1 MKKLKFLKFFFFF
14 IIGIFI
20 FKWVYDF
27 FGGSEA
33 IDLINENKTKLYL
46 LIFAHLPTLY
56 FDSLSW
62 HILLKNKSFTLFW
75 SMLITWISQASGK
88 FFPTGNVTGEFVRVY
103 LSIKKGLSTHE
114 ASSTVFADLILATF
128 SLFLMAF
135 FSFIFIFLNDSSLI
149 NSENSFYF
157 YFSLCLIFLGC
168 LFFFILIRNRLL
180 VFFLR
185 KINKFFKIS
194 LSKKTIFFLLKL
206 DISLFNL
213 IKRKKILIKALLVRL
228 LGWVAGAFEIYIF
241 LTIIGVEVSISDVIL
256 IEAFSGIIRAIAFFI
271 PAGIGVQELAF
282 VLIGDY
288 LGFGSA
294 ISFSIALGRRVREVL
309 VGLPAIFAWI
319 CIFKN
324 SSESKKGLT
333 K

>member
-14 IIGIFI
+14 LIGIFI

-56 FDSLSW
+56 FDALSW

-157 YFSLCLIFLGC
+157 YFPLCL
-168 LFFFILIRNRLL
+168 
-180 VFFLR
+180 
-185 KINKFFKIS
+185 
-194 LSKKTIFFLLKL
+194 
-206 DISLFNL
+206 
-213 IKRKKILIKALLVRL
+213 
-228 LGWVAGAFEIYIF
+228 
-241 LTIIGVEVSISDVIL
+241 
-256 IEAFSGIIRAIAFFI
+256 
-271 PAGIGVQELAF
+271 
-282 VLIGDY
+282 
-288 LGFGSA
+288 
-294 ISFSIALGRRVREVL
+294 
-309 VGLPAIFAWI
+309 
-319 CIFKN
+319 
-324 SSESKKGLT
+324 
-333 K
+333 

>member
-1 MKKLKFLKFFFFF
+1 MNKLKFLKFFFFF

-33 IDLINENKTKLYL
+33 INLINENKTKLYL
-46 LIFAHLPTLY
+46 LIFAHVPTLY

-62 HILLKNKSFTLFW
+62 YILLKNKSFTLYW
-75 SMLITWISQASGK
+75 SILITWISQASGK

-103 LSIKKGLSTHE
+103 LGITKGLSTHE

-135 FSFIFIFLNDSSLI
+135 FSFIFIFINDASLI

-157 YFSLCLIFLGC
+157 YFSLCIIFLGC
-168 LFFFILIRNRLL
+168 LFFFILIKNRLL

-194 LSKKTIFFLLKL
+194 ISKRTILFLLKW
-206 DISLFNL
+206 
-213 IKRKKILIKALLVRL
+213 KK
-228 LGWVAGAFEIYIF
+228 
-241 LTIIGVEVSISDVIL
+241 
-256 IEAFSGIIRAIAFFI
+256 
-271 PAGIGVQELAF
+271 
-282 VLIGDY
+282 
-288 LGFGSA
+288 
-294 ISFSIALGRRVREVL
+294 
-309 VGLPAIFAWI
+309 
-319 CIFKN
+319 
-324 SSESKKGLT
+324 
-333 K
+333 